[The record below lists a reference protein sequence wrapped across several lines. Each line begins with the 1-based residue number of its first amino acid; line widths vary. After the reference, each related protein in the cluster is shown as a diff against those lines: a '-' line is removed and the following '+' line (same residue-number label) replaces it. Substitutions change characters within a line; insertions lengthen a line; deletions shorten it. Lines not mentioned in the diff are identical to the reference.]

1 VKNRSRKD
9 LLPVLIVALAGCAEM
24 PTPVPSAPDPPGEVA
39 VTGDKKNPAAPSAED
54 PAFRK
59 APPASSGEVTFVPP
73 KIQEAR
79 LSNGV
84 RILLVERHDMPI
96 VAVNIVSDRGA
107 EVQGRPGLAGMTAA
121 MLLAGTKTRSALA
134 LSDELGAIGAAYGS
148 YADHDGMGVSGQA
161 LRDKASALF
170 TILADV
176 VQNPAFDAA
185 ELERER
191 SRRLTAI
198 AQQNDVPAVLL
209 GNAISEKLYPA
220 GHPYREPLIGNEA
233 SVKAMKPAELS
244 RFYASAMRPD
254 RTTVAI
260 AGDIDKAS
268 ATALVEKSFGAWGG
282 KAGPAGTLK
291 DPAAIGKDEKR
302 LLVVDRP
309 RATQSIVAVT
319 AVGVPRKHPDYDA
332 IQLMNTLL
340 GGQFSSRLNLNLREK
355 NAYTYGARSGFD
367 MRHGAGPFTAGGAI
381 MAQATAPAIKEIFAE
396 IERMR
401 KEPPSADELSDA
413 KANLV
418 RQLPARFETAGD
430 TASTL
435 AALAVMDLPLDEFA
449 TRPARIAKVTAEDV
463 RRVAEKYLRPE
474 QMRVILVGD
483 AEVIEKDLATL
494 GIGEAEIR
502 RAPQKAKKEAE
513 KPAGKAAQPAGKG
526 KGKMERLGF

>member
-1 VKNRSRKD
+1 MKN
-9 LLPVLIVALAGCAEM
+9 LFPVLLLALAGCAEM
-24 PTPVPSAPDPPGEVA
+24 PPPVPPAPDPPPEGASSPDNKV
-39 VTGDKKNPAAPSAED
+39 PAAPPPED

-59 APPASSGEVTFVPP
+59 APPPPSGEVAFLPP
-73 KIQEAR
+73 RIQEAR
-79 LSNGV
+79 LANGV
-84 RILLVERHDMPI
+84 RVLLVERHEMPI

-107 EVQGRPGLAGMTAA
+107 EVQGTPGLAGMTAA

-148 YADHDGMGVSGQA
+148 FSDHDGIGVSGQA
-161 LRDKASALF
+161 LRDKVPELM

-191 SRRLTAI
+191 SRRLTSI
-198 AQQNDVPAVLL
+198 VQQNDMPGVLL
-209 GNAISEKLYPA
+209 GNAVSEKLYPA
-220 GHPYREPLIGNEA
+220 GHPYREPLIGTEA
-233 SVKAMKPAELS
+233 SVKAIKPADLT
-244 RFYASAMRPD
+244 RFHGASLRPD

-260 AGDIDKAS
+260 AGDIDKAG
-268 ATALVEKSFGAWGG
+268 AMALVEKAFGGWKG
-282 KAGPAGTLK
+282 KAGPAGKLNE
-291 DPAAIGKDEKR
+291 PAAVGKGEKR

-309 RATQSIVAVT
+309 RAAQSLVAVT
-319 AVGVPRKHPDYDA
+319 VVGVARKHPDYDA
-332 IQLMNTLL
+332 LQLMNALL
-340 GGQFSSRLNLNLREK
+340 GGQFSSRLNMNLREK
-355 NAYTYGARSGFD
+355 HAYTYGARSGFD

-381 MAQATAPAIKEIFAE
+381 MTQATAPAVKEIFAE

-401 KEPPSADELSDA
+401 REPPGAEELADA
-413 KANLV
+413 KAQLI

-435 AALAVMDLPLDEFA
+435 AGLAIMDLPLDEFA

-463 RRVAEKYLRPE
+463 RRVAEKYLRPD

-483 AEVIEKDLATL
+483 ADAIEKELATL

-502 RAPQKAKKEAE
+502 RAPKKAKKEAD
-513 KPAGKAAQPAGKG
+513 KPAPKAAPPAFK
-526 KGKMERLGF
+526 KPRNDLGF